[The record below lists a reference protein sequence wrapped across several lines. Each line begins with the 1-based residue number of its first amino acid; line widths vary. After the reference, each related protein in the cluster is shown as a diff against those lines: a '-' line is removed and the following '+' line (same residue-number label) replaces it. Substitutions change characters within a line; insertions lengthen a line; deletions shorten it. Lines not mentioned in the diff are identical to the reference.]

1 MASGSLVALDVDGTL
16 TIGRHPPSR
25 AVRLAVREAV
35 ERGDHVVLATGR
47 SLRSVSRVIADLGL
61 SQGYVVCS
69 NGAVVVDLKT
79 GLPVEV
85 QRFAAGPV
93 VEAVDRVLPGALF
106 AVEVIGVGHQ
116 VSDEFPLGVL
126 TGELTVAPLEKMIA
140 EPVCRL
146 TAWWPS
152 RSPAQVVDQLGATRL
167 PGADGS
173 FDVGR
178 PWMVAFAAGV
188 SKRAALERLR
198 VRLGVGAEATLAVGD
213 GDNDIEMLRWAA
225 HGVAMGQAPP
235 LVRAAA
241 DAVTG
246 TIMEDG
252 LASALVAWSE
262 TRLF

>member
-35 ERGDHVVLATGR
+35 ERGDHVVLATDRPVAALGIAGD
-47 SLRSVSRVIADLGL
+47 SRF
-61 SQGYVVCS
+61 
-69 NGAVVVDLKT
+69 GAVAGICRVL
-79 GLPVEV
+79 
-85 QRFAAGPV
+85 QRGRRGRPQDWAARGGP
-93 VEAVDRVLPGALF
+93 AVRGRAGGGGRRRVLPGALF

-140 EPVCRL
+140 ETVCRL

-198 VRLGVGAEATLAVGD
+198 VRLGVGAEATLAVG
-213 GDNDIEMLRWAA
+213 R
-225 HGVAMGQAPP
+225 
-235 LVRAAA
+235 
-241 DAVTG
+241 
-246 TIMEDG
+246 
-252 LASALVAWSE
+252 
-262 TRLF
+262 